1 MGKFVMILLAISLS
15 VFQLNFA
22 LKKKAGGGL
31 DLKSAGPGPGNPKVP
46 GTMYLVI
53 LATQNQ
59 MR

>member
-1 MGKFVMILLAISLS
+1 MILLAFSLFI
-15 VFQLNFA
+15 FQLNFA
-22 LKKKAGGGL
+22 LEKKAGGGL